1 MAFQQLQVG
10 GGAGNI
16 GRAYS
21 NTNQLAGYSA
31 FQAPVGA
38 AQLPSRPNF
47 LTDPTGGGLKKSDA
61 PPQRNAPSMSPWQT
75 LRRDTAG
82 GTADNNELQRRAGLG
97 TEWTSSAY
105 YTGGNRSAPSHYKYD
120 NQSGYYYNPS
130 GAGANTVPTTPE
142 QPINT
147 WQQKLGESA
156 VQGQRKPPNT
166 APVAQGLL
174 DKSYI
179 QLANIL
185 NTGQADRYGVSDE
198 DLVNAMESI
207 KQSSYNG

>member
-16 GRAYS
+16 GKAYS
-21 NTNQLAGYSA
+21 NTNQLFGYNAFKAPSGFSSGGQALSPQQIAVGNTGATANSRQDNFNAFAAAG
-31 FQAPVGA
+31 
-38 AQLPSRPNF
+38 
-47 LTDPTGGGLKKSDA
+47 KKS
-61 PPQRNAPSMSPWQT
+61 PQRVASM
-75 LRRDTAG
+75 
-82 GTADNNELQRRAGLG
+82 ADALKLG
-97 TEWTSSAY
+97 RTM
-105 YTGGNRSAPSHYKYD
+105 
-120 NQSGYYYNPS
+120 NQSGAQYGDTAYTDDAGEQYVMRGFDTPTGTQAERVYF
-130 GAGANTVPTTPE
+130 GAGGGTGAQQT
-142 QPINT
+142 PINT
-147 WQQKLGESA
+147 WQQKLGSDA
-156 VQGQRKPPNT
+156 VQAQRKPPST
-166 APVAQGLL
+166 APVAQGLI